1 MRKLTIRKGML
12 EKEVDYIQNQ
22 LREYNLQVA
31 PQKQEYIYKNVHLVL
46 EDKNNQ
52 IYGGLIGKIYRA
64 CLFIDVLWV
73 SESKRGFGYGRK
85 LIEAAEIIAKK
96 EACTFVH
103 LDTFS
108 FQAPDFYKKNGYEI
122 YGVLDSYS
130 DGIKRFY
137 LKKEL

>member
-1 MRKLTIRKGML
+1 MRNLIVRKGMT
-12 EKEVDYIQNQ
+12 EKEDEHIREQ
-22 LREYNLQVA
+22 LREYNLRIA
-31 PQKQEYIYKNVHLVL
+31 PPKQEYIYKNVHLVL
-46 EDKNNQ
+46 EDESNR
-52 IYGGLIGKIYRA
+52 IYGGLIGKLYRA

-85 LIEAAEIIAKK
+85 LLEEAEIIAKE

-103 LDTFS
+103 LDTFN
-108 FQAPDFYKKNGYEI
+108 FQAPDFYQKNGFEI
-122 YGVLDSYS
+122 YGVLDLYS